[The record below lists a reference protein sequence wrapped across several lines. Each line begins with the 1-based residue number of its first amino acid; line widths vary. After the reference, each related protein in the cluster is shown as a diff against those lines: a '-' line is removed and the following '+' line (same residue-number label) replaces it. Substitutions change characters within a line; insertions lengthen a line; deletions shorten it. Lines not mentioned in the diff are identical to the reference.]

1 MKDEL
6 SKLYKHIKYVSD
18 SLSVDAESY
27 SVLHEEYM
35 NDKFLQ
41 INDKLS
47 KYIKPVESSSVS
59 SGEDLQKKSSLRES
73 IGTVVASSY
82 LVSPGVVSSYSSGDV
97 YQIVKIKEQL
107 ENLQNRY
114 SCLECLRLLDNDF
127 YFQKLLSYV
136 AEKVSENYISQE
148 DIIKMIFSN
157 NIEKWTRFYVN
168 RYKFTVEQFQNFLN
182 VFRLTKKQF
191 LDFLQNDQ

>member
-1 MKDEL
+1 MKDKL
-6 SKLYKHIKYVSD
+6 SKYIKYVTD
-18 SLSVDAESY
+18 SSSVSPGDAESY
-27 SVLHEEYM
+27 SVLPGEDYQM
-35 NDKFLQ
+35 KDKF
-41 INDKLS
+41 S

-59 SGEDLQKKSSLRES
+59 PEDDLQKKSSLREA
-73 IGTVVASSY
+73 IGTIVASSY
-82 LVSPGVVSSYSSGDV
+82 SVSPSSYSGLSIDV
-97 YQIVKIKEQL
+97 YQITKIKEQL
-107 ENLQNRY
+107 ENLQNRF

-168 RYKFTVEQFQNFLN
+168 RYKFTVEQFQMFLS

>member
-1 MKDEL
+1 MKD
-6 SKLYKHIKYVSD
+6 KY
-18 SLSVDAESY
+18 
-27 SVLHEEYM
+27 
-35 NDKFLQ
+35 
-41 INDKLS
+41 S
-47 KYIKPVESSSVS
+47 KYIKPVTGSSSVLP
-59 SGEDLQKKSSLRES
+59 EDDLQKKSCLREA
-73 IGTVVASSY
+73 IGTIVASSHSVS
-82 LVSPGVVSSYSSGDV
+82 VSPSSYSVLSGDV
-97 YQIVKIKEQL
+97 YQITKIKEQL

-114 SCLECLRLLDNDF
+114 CCLECLRLLDNDF

-168 RYKFTVEQFQNFLN
+168 RYKFTVEQFQMFLS

>member
-1 MKDEL
+1 MKDKL
-6 SKLYKHIKYVSD
+6 SKYIK
-18 SLSVDAESY
+18 SVDDSYSY
-27 SVLHEEYM
+27 SVLHGEDYQM
-35 NDKFLQ
+35 K
-41 INDKLS
+41 DKLS
-47 KYIKPVESSSVS
+47 KYIKPVESHSVS
-59 SGEDLQKKSSLRES
+59 SVEDLQKKGSLSEA
-73 IGTVVASSY
+73 IGTIVASSY
-82 LVSPGVVSSYSSGDV
+82 SVSLGDV
-97 YQIVKIKEQL
+97 YQIKIMKEQL

-114 SCLECLRLLDNDF
+114 CCLECLRLLDNDF
-127 YFQKLLSYV
+127 YFQKLLSYI

-168 RYKFTVEQFQNFLN
+168 RYKFTVEQFQNFLT